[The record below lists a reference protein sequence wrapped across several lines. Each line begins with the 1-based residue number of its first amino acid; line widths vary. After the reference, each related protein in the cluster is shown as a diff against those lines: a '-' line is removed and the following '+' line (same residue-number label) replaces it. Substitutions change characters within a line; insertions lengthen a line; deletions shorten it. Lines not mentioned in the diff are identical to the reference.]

1 MDRIVKV
8 TLDLEALVAEGQLTP
23 AEAER
28 LARLGR
34 QSTGMLAFNLLVGFG
49 VIAVATGVLALVPA
63 PGTAIAIGL
72 VLAMVGVGVGVLAR
86 SDWALLGQMC
96 IIVGALIGGGGL
108 LTLGEFA
115 AWAFLLVALAYGLGA
130 ALSANGLLASLAV
143 IAVSG
148 AVGAE
153 TGYIG
158 EDGYAATVP
167 DSTAAI
173 LVMLVLTGGLALLAR
188 RFAGEAGR
196 LLRVGAATALVV
208 ANFGFWVGSLWGDRI
223 HIGGAEVLRLPEEA
237 FALVWAALL
246 IGAGVL
252 AARRGDR
259 WTLNCAAIFGAIH
272 LFSQWFD
279 RLEATPE
286 SVLAAGLVALGLA
299 LGLAWLNR
307 RLPQ

>member
-8 TLDLEALVAEGQLTP
+8 TLDLEALVAEGQLTE

-49 VIAVATGVLALVPA
+49 VMAVATGVLALVPA
-63 PGTAIAIGL
+63 PGTAMAIGV
-72 VLAMVGVGVGVLAR
+72 VLALVGVGIGILVRA
-86 SDWALLGQMC
+86 DWGLLGQMC

-108 LTLGEFA
+108 LTQGEFA
-115 AWAFLLVALAYGLGA
+115 AWAFLLVALAYGFGA

-173 LVMLVLTGGLALLAR
+173 LVMLVLTGGWRCSPGALPAR
-188 RFAGEAGR
+188 RAGCC
-196 LLRVGAATALVV
+196 
-208 ANFGFWVGSLWGDRI
+208 GS
-223 HIGGAEVLRLPEEA
+223 
-237 FALVWAALL
+237 
-246 IGAGVL
+246 
-252 AARRGDR
+252 ARRQPWWWPISASGSVR
-259 WTLNCAAIFGAIH
+259 SGATGSISTGPRCCG
-272 LFSQWFD
+272 F
-279 RLEATPE
+279 P
-286 SVLAAGLVALGLA
+286 
-299 LGLAWLNR
+299 NR
-307 RLPQ
+307 SSPWSGRCC